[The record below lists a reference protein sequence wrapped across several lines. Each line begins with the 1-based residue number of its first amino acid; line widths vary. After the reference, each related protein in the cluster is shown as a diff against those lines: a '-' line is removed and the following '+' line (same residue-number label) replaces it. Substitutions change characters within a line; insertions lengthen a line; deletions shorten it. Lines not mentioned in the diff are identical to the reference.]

1 MVKTLESDKKSL
13 ASDYKIL
20 NAKLTANRAAA
31 ASIESATAPKVP
43 GSAMKSGGAIRLMG
57 SVETA
62 QAAQAAQLKEN
73 LFSDLTGLIIRNV
86 KREKEEDIFDCIQT
100 GRYGSKYIL
109 VSPS

>member
-1 MVKTLESDKKSL
+1 M
-13 ASDYKIL
+13 AADYKIL

-31 ASIESATAPKVP
+31 ASIESASAPKMP
-43 GSAMKSGGAIRLMG
+43 GSAVKAGGVRLMG

-100 GRYGSKYIL
+100 GRYGSKPHPLLIL
-109 VSPS
+109 SLLLY